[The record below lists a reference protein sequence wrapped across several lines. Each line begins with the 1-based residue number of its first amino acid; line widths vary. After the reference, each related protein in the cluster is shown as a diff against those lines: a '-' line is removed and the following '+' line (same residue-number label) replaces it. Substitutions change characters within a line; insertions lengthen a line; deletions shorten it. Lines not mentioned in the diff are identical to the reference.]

1 MRHPTGSPA
10 TVLATGTQS
19 RELLAAGS
27 RPNAMN
33 DTHRM
38 LPLLARMSAGVDE
51 IFVEYVGPFGE
62 LLIGEARSAWL
73 RSGNKMHSSDIESY
87 IALLAREIDD
97 AARRAQFVLRAHQ
110 HAGVAHL
117 NPHS

>member
-1 MRHPTGSPA
+1 
-10 TVLATGTQS
+10 
-19 RELLAAGS
+19 
-27 RPNAMN
+27 MN

-38 LPLLARMSAGVDE
+38 LPLLARMCVGVDE

-73 RSGNKMHSSDIESY
+73 ERGNKTRSSDIESY
-87 IALLAREIDD
+87 IALLARAIED
-97 AARRAQFVLRAHQ
+97 ATKRMQFVQRARE

-117 NPHS
+117 NPQS